1 MAGLTPDMES
11 DTGVTTLPSII
22 QDSTETFLHNI
33 AYAINVQLVDRDKPK
48 KILIIG
54 SKNKKDF
61 DFPFTTD
68 PYYSHDIVKQVDL
81 DKDFRPDG
89 LPVRYEYT
97 YGDVTVYYLT
107 ESDLVDSDGIV
118 NSPNI
123 GNSHSLS
130 FLNNGGDG

>member
-1 MAGLTPDMES
+1 MAGHIPDIES
-11 DTGVTTLPSII
+11 DTGVITLPSII
-22 QDSTETFLHNI
+22 QDSTETFLHNV
-33 AYAINVQLVDRDKPK
+33 AYAINAQLIDRDKPK

-61 DFPFTTD
+61 NIPFSTD

-97 YGDVTVYYLT
+97 YRNVTVYYLT
-107 ESDLVDSDGIV
+107 EKDLVESDGIV
-118 NSPNI
+118 NAPNI
-123 GNSHSLS
+123 GSSHSLS